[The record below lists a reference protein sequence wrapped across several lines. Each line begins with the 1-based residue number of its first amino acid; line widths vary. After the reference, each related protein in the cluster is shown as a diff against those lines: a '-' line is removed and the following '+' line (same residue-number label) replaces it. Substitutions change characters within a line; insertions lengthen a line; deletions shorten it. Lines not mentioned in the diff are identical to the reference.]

1 MLAIINGGAGAG
13 LAPVIHLPA
22 RPRVMRISG
31 WIQLIMFTLH
41 TGEAGD
47 SSQSSCEATAT
58 VFRWLT
64 SSTYNIV
71 TSVTCTNT
79 NQMEKYDLLIM
90 SAQFSFLVTF
100 GCESVFLANWPL
112 TVLAE
117 FYKELLVKWGNDYCP
132 SYSRESVFVVCQ
144 SVRGFSCLSCGQ
156 LCGQFNACKTRN
168 LQRGGECFQGP
179 FQI

>member
-1 MLAIINGGAGAG
+1 MNTINNVYIAHRGSGRQQSVIMWGNRNSF
-13 LAPVIHLPA
+13 PVVDFIHLQHCHICDMHKHKPDGE
-22 RPRVMRISG
+22 I
-31 WIQLIMFTLH
+31 WFTYYV
-41 TGEAGD
+41 
-47 SSQSSCEATAT
+47 SS
-58 VFRWLT
+58 VF
-64 SSTYNIV
+64 
-71 TSVTCTNT
+71 
-79 NQMEKYDLLIM
+79 
-90 SAQFSFLVTF
+90 FLVTF